1 MQNSFFRSV
10 VDVFLNNARERL
22 AFMAQ
27 RCEQGAEVM
36 HSAEENTADKHPQK
50 HWNPAEHGCLNG
62 TVNGACACDGREMM
76 AQNDVRLGGNV
87 VDAVLELVGRRY
99 AVGVNAPLLGK
110 PTAVEDITHDEDSRA
125 DEQNQH
131 GIHVK
136 LLFILRRWAITPR
149 GGRSVVAT

>member
-1 MQNSFFRSV
+1 
-10 VDVFLNNARERL
+10 
-22 AFMAQ
+22 MAQ

-36 HSAEENTADKHPQK
+36 HGAEEDAANEHPQK
-50 HWNPAEHGCLNG
+50 HRNPAEHGCLNG
-62 TVNGACACDGREMM
+62 AVNGARARDGREMM

-87 VDAVLELVGRRY
+87 VDAVLEFVGRRY
-99 AVGVNAPLLGK
+99 AIGVDAPLLSK
-110 PTAVEDITHDEDSRA
+110 PTAVEDIAHDEDSRA

-136 LLFILRRWAITPR
+136 TPLYIATLGDSAPG